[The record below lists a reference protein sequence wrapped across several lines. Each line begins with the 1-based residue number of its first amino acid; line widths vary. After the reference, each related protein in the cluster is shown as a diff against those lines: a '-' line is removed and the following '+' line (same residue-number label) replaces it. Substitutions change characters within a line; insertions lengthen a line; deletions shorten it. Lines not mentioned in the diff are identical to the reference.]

1 MTVSEGTPAQFP
13 HSFSIRRIT
22 MKLDFA
28 QIRSMTMGAVR
39 IAETENGIRF
49 YRFTEE
55 QEALYQEKNPSF
67 YKKSFCTSGVQLRF
81 RTDSRTLRLKG
92 TLVVGTLRCYYAVEV
107 LVNGQRVGAAENF
120 SGVELPPDY
129 TVIKLPY
136 DVFDKSFALGEG
148 MKEVRVLLP
157 WSLNTAL
164 QEVELDDGAVIEPV
178 KLPKKMLCF
187 GDSITQGYDALYPS
201 NKYVTQLA
209 ELLEAEE
216 INKAIGGDV
225 FYPEL
230 AGAKEPFEPDYIS
243 VAYGTNDWSKC
254 DGETFEANCSGFF
267 KNIRKNYPSARL
279 IVLTPI
285 WRKDST
291 EPRKYGEFEKI
302 GRFIRSCVEG
312 DENVTVIEGIDLIE
326 HRTDLYADLRL
337 HPNDEGFQQYFESIQ
352 KALNK

>member
-1 MTVSEGTPAQFP
+1 
-13 HSFSIRRIT
+13 

-28 QIRSMTMGAVR
+28 QIRSVTMGAVR
-39 IAETENGIRF
+39 IVEAENGIRF

-55 QEALYQEKNPSF
+55 QEALYHEKNPSF
-67 YKKSFCTSGVQLRF
+67 YRKSFCTSGVQLRF

-92 TLVVGTLRCYYAVEV
+92 TLAVGTLRRYYAVEV

-129 TVIKLPY
+129 TVVELPY
-136 DVFDKSFALGEG
+136 DIFDKSFALGEG

-157 WSLNTAL
+157 WSLITTL
-164 QEVELDDGAVIEPV
+164 QEVELDDGSVVEPM

-201 NKYVTQLA
+201 HKYITQLA
-209 ELLEAEE
+209 EFLEAEE
-216 INKAIGGDV
+216 FNKAIGGDV

-230 AGAKEPFEPDYIS
+230 AGAKDPFEPDYIS

-254 DGETFEANCSGFF
+254 DGEVFEANCSGFF
-267 KNIRKNYPSARL
+267 KNIRESYPKAKL

-285 WRKDST
+285 WRKDT
-291 EPRKYGEFEKI
+291 DVPRKYGAFEKI
-302 GRFIRSCVEG
+302 GAFICSCVAN
-312 DENVTVIEGIDLIE
+312 DDNVIVIEGIDLVE

-337 HPNDEGFQQYFESIQ
+337 HPNDEGFHQYFESIK
-352 KALNK
+352 KALGK